1 MNDFNVQ
8 QSFENILNRII
19 EFLPN
24 LLGALAILLIGYMIA
39 KGLEGIVRKALNRA
53 RFDRA
58 IHNSS
63 AGNTISRI
71 IESPSRLGGRITYWL
86 VFIGAISL
94 AVSALNLPVLNDL
107 LSTVYSYVP
116 NVIAAV
122 AIFLVASAISAGA
135 AKFVL
140 RVMGRTAMAKLIA
153 TVIPAI
159 AMSLAV
165 FMILNQ
171 LGIARDIV
179 NILFTA
185 IVGAVALG
193 LALAFGLG
201 GRDVARELL
210 EQAADTARS
219 NSDRIKSEASQA
231 VDATKREA
239 NRVKRNAQ

>member
-1 MNDFNVQ
+1 MNDFDIE
-8 QSFENILNRII
+8 QSLENILQRII

-24 LLGALAILLIGYMIA
+24 LLGAIAILIIGYMIA
-39 KGLEGIVRKALNRA
+39 KLLENITRKALNRA

-63 AGNTISRI
+63 AGNAISRV
-71 IESPSRLGGRITYWL
+71 IESPSKLGGRIAFWL
-86 VFIGAISL
+86 VFIGTISL

-107 LSTVYSYVP
+107 LNSVYSYVP
-116 NVIAAV
+116 SVIAAV
-122 AIFLVASAISAGA
+122 VIFLVASAVSAGA
-135 AKFVL
+135 AKFVM
-140 RVMGRTAMAKLIA
+140 RVMGRTPLAKLIA
-153 TVIPAI
+153 TAIPAI

-171 LGIARDIV
+171 LGIARDII

-185 IVGAVALG
+185 IVGAIALG

-210 EQAADTARS
+210 EQAADSARS
-219 NSDRIKSEASQA
+219 NKDQVKNEMSQA
-231 VDATKREA
+231 AENTKREA
-239 NRVKRNAQ
+239 NRLKRSA

>member
-1 MNDFNVQ
+1 MDDYNIE

-24 LLGALAILLIGYMIA
+24 LIGAIVILIIGYMIA
-39 KGLEGIVRKALNRA
+39 KLLEKVVRKALNRA

-58 IHNSS
+58 MHNSS
-63 AGNTISRI
+63 AGKTISRV
-71 IESPSRLGGRITYWL
+71 IESPSKLGGQIAFWL

-107 LSTVYSYVP
+107 LSAVYGYVP
-116 NVIAAV
+116 NIVAAV
-122 AIFLVASAISAGA
+122 LIFLVASAISAGA
-135 AKFVL
+135 AGFAMK
-140 RVMGRTAMAKLIA
+140 VMGRTAMGKIVA
-153 TVIPAI
+153 TVVPAI

-171 LGIARDIV
+171 LGIAKDIV

-210 EQAADTARS
+210 EQAADSARN
-219 NSDRIKSEASQA
+219 NSDRVKSEAKEA
-231 VDATKREA
+231 AENTKREA
-239 NRVKRNAQ
+239 NRAKNNS

>member
-1 MNDFNVQ
+1 MNDFNVE
-8 QSFENILNRII
+8 QSLENILSRII

-24 LLGALAILLIGYMIA
+24 LLGAIVILIIGYMLA
-39 KGLEGIVRKALNRA
+39 KLLEKVTRRALNRA

-58 IHNSS
+58 MHNSS

-71 IESPSRLGGRITYWL
+71 IESPSKLGGRIAFWL

-116 NVIAAV
+116 NVVAAV
-122 AIFLVASAISAGA
+122 LIFLVASAISAGA
-135 AKFVL
+135 AGFAT
-140 RVMGRTAMAKLIA
+140 RVMGRTALSKIVA
-153 TVIPAI
+153 TVVPSIT
-159 AMSLAV
+159 MSLAI

-171 LGIARDIV
+171 LGVARDIV

-210 EQAADTARS
+210 EQATDSARN
-219 NSDRIKSEASQA
+219 NSERIKSEASQA
-231 VDATKREA
+231 AANTKREA
-239 NRVKRNAQ
+239 NRMKNNS

>member
-1 MNDFNVQ
+1 MNDYNIE
-8 QSFENILNRII
+8 QSFENILNRTI

-24 LLGALAILLIGYMIA
+24 LIGAIVILIIGYMIA
-39 KGLEGIVRKALNRA
+39 KLLEKVTRKALNRA

-58 IHNSS
+58 IHNST
-63 AGNTISRI
+63 AGNTVSRI
-71 IESPSRLGGRITYWL
+71 IESPSRLGGRLAFWL

-107 LSTVYSYVP
+107 LNSIYSYVP

-122 AIFLVASAISAGA
+122 VIFLVASAISAGA
-135 AKFVL
+135 ATFVM
-140 RVMGRTAMAKLIA
+140 RVMGRTALAKIVA

-201 GRDVARELL
+201 GRDVARDLL
-210 EQAADTARS
+210 EQAVDSARS
-219 NSDRIKSEASQA
+219 NSDRIKSEAKQA

-239 NRVKRNAQ
+239 NRTKRNS

>member
-1 MNDFNVQ
+1 MNDNDIE
-8 QSFENILNRII
+8 QSFENILTRII

-24 LLGALAILLIGYMIA
+24 LIGAIAILVIGYMIA
-39 KGLEGIVRKALNRA
+39 KLLEKGTRKLLNRA

-58 IHNSS
+58 MHNST

-71 IESPSRLGGRITYWL
+71 IESPSRLGGQIAFWL

-94 AVSALNLPVLNDL
+94 AVSALNLPVLNEL
-107 LSTVYSYVP
+107 LNTVYSYVP
-116 NVIAAV
+116 NIIAAV
-122 AIFLVASAISAGA
+122 VIFLVASAISAGA
-135 AKFVL
+135 AAFVM
-140 RVMGRTAMAKLIA
+140 RVMGRTAMAKIIA

-185 IVGAVALG
+185 IVGAIALG

-201 GRDVARELL
+201 GRDVARDLL
-210 EQAADTARS
+210 EQAVDNARS
-219 NSDRIKSEASQA
+219 NSDRLKSEAQHA
-231 VDATKREA
+231 ADATKREA
-239 NRVKRNAQ
+239 NKAKRNL

>member
-1 MNDFNVQ
+1 MNDFDIE
-8 QSFENILNRII
+8 QSLENILQRII

-24 LLGALAILLIGYMIA
+24 LLGAIAILIIGYMIA
-39 KGLEGIVRKALNRA
+39 KLLENITRKALNRA

-63 AGNTISRI
+63 AGNTISRV
-71 IESPSRLGGRITYWL
+71 IESPSKLGGRIAFWL
-86 VFIGAISL
+86 VFIGTISL

-107 LSTVYSYVP
+107 LNSIYSYVP
-116 NVIAAV
+116 SVIAAV
-122 AIFLVASAISAGA
+122 VIFLVASAVSAGA
-135 AKFVL
+135 AKFVM
-140 RVMGRTAMAKLIA
+140 RVMGRTPLAKLIA
-153 TVIPAI
+153 TAIPAI

-171 LGIARDIV
+171 LGIARDII

-185 IVGAVALG
+185 IVGAIALG

-210 EQAADTARS
+210 EQAADSARS
-219 NSDRIKSEASQA
+219 NKDQVKNEMSQA
-231 VDATKREA
+231 AENTKREA
-239 NRVKRNAQ
+239 NRLKRSA

>member
-1 MNDFNVQ
+1 MNDYNIQ
-8 QSFENILNRII
+8 QSFENIVNRII

-24 LLGALAILLIGYMIA
+24 LLGAIAILIVGYIVA
-39 KGLEGIVRKALNRA
+39 KGLEGLVRKALNRA

-63 AGNTISRI
+63 AGNTISRV
-71 IESPSRLGGRITYWL
+71 IESPSRLGGRMTYWL

-116 NVIAAV
+116 NVVAAV
-122 AIFLVASAISAGA
+122 VIFLIASAVSAGA

-140 RVMGRTAMAKLIA
+140 RVMGRTPIAKLIA
-153 TVIPAI
+153 TGIPAI
-159 AMSLAV
+159 TMSLAA

-171 LGIARDIV
+171 LGIAKDIV

-185 IVGAVALG
+185 IVGAIALG

-210 EQAADTARS
+210 EQAADSARN

-231 VDATKREA
+231 AEATKREV
-239 NRVKRNAQ
+239 NRMKRSS